1 MRYFKLPDLGEGL
14 IEAEIV
20 EWHVKAGDS
29 VNTDQLMLAVET
41 AKAIVEIPSPQQGII
56 EHTFGDIGDTVHI
69 GEPLVEYQGESE
81 SVSVVGDLSAKS
93 LGATNAK
100 GASSVQLSSVPHS
113 STPQPSVKRDSFSI
127 GGVGRDH
134 FIHGA
139 GGGRQASP
147 SVRGLASR
155 LEVDI
160 EQVVGSGEGGRI
172 SSDDVEKAAR
182 LNQQVGKSEKL
193 TGVRKSMAKVMI
205 KSHQQVVP
213 VTLFGDALLK
223 DTLANNPSDLTI
235 VMAQAIAFAC
245 AKEPALNCWFDG
257 DNMSRRLLEFV
268 DIGIAVDTEQ
278 GLFVP
283 VLRQVQQRTEAD
295 LKEGLQALKQ
305 AVIKRNIPP
314 SEMTGASII
323 LSNYGSIKTL
333 SKDGESRPNPCLYGT
348 PIVVPPMVAIIGIGT
363 IYEGAMRGEK
373 KLPISLTFDH
383 RCVTGGEATR
393 FMGYL
398 VEFLL

>member
-29 VNTDQLMLAVET
+29 VITDQLMLAVET
-41 AKAIVEIPSPQQGII
+41 AKAIVEIPSPQMGII

-93 LGATNAK
+93 LDVSQPKA
-100 GASSVQLSSVPHS
+100 ASSVQSQSVQNLPAARDVF
-113 STPQPSVKRDSFSI
+113 SVGSAGKNN
-127 GGVGRDH
+127 GL
-134 FIHGA
+134 HGA
-139 GGGRQASP
+139 DGVRQASP

-160 EQVVGSGEGGRI
+160 EQVVGSGESGRI

-205 KSHQQVVP
+205 NSHQHVVP
-213 VTLFGDALLK
+213 VSLFGNAILKEALV
-223 DTLANNPSDLTI
+223 NNPSDLTI

-257 DNMSRRLLEFV
+257 ENLSRRLLAFV
-268 DIGIAVDTEQ
+268 DLGIAVDTEQ

-323 LSNYGSIKTL
+323 LSNYGSIKIL
-333 SKDGESRPNPCLYGT
+333 SKNGESRPNPCLYGT
-348 PIVVPPMVAIIGIGT
+348 PIVVPPMVAIIGVGT
-363 IYEGAMRGEK
+363 IYEDGMGGGK